1 MDKLFVI
8 TSGDP
13 VTVSLPDTAEAQV
26 MTFEGI
32 GLENGTGTPVVILRF
47 GSERI
52 TYPLGELRIEP
63 NEDDERPG

>member
-8 TSGDP
+8 ASGDT
-13 VTVSLPDTAEAQV
+13 VTVALPDTTEAEA

-32 GLENGTGTPVVILRF
+32 GLEEGTGTPIVILRS

-52 TYPLGELRIEP
+52 TYPLNELRIEQD
-63 NEDDERPG
+63 EDDERPG

>member
-8 TSGDP
+8 QSGDP
-13 VTVSLPDTAEAQV
+13 VTVSLPDTTQAQA

-32 GLENGTGTPVVILRF
+32 GLEDGTGTPIVILHS

-52 TYPLGELRIEP
+52 TYPLSELRIEP
-63 NEDDERPG
+63 TEDDERPG